1 MGSLNGILAVLA
13 AIVGVFSIYKYM
25 ASADNKIW
33 MVIGIIAILAF
44 LALGAMFM
52 SGRMNKTDDIHITE

>member
-44 LALGAMFM
+44 LGLGAMFM

>member
-25 ASADNKIW
+25 ASADNKLW

-44 LALGAMFM
+44 LGLGAMFL

>member
-33 MVIGIIAILAF
+33 IVIGVIAIIAF

>member
-13 AIVGVFSIYKYM
+13 AIVGVFSIYRYM
-25 ASADNKIW
+25 GSADNRVW
-33 MVIGIIAILAF
+33 LVIGIIAILAF

>member
-13 AIVGVFSIYKYM
+13 AIVGAFSIYKYM
-25 ASADNKIW
+25 ASADIKIW
-33 MVIGIIAILAF
+33 IVIGVIAIIAF
-44 LALGAMFM
+44 LAFAAMFM

>member
-1 MGSLNGILAVLA
+1 
-13 AIVGVFSIYKYM
+13 VGVFSIYKYM